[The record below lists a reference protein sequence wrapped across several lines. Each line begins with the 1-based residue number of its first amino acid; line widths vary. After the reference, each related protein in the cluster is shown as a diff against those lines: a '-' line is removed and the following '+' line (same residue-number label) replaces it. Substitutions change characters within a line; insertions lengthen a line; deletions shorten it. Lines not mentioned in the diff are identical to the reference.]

1 MWATEPSV
9 ETTALP
15 ESIWRLWSDVATWA
29 DWNDDIERVDISE
42 PFAAGGTI
50 AMTPVGQE
58 TVMLRITE
66 VSEPRLFVDE
76 ADVDDAVVRTV
87 HRIDQLE
94 NGRSRIIYRMEITGP
109 AADQIGPQLGPQ
121 ISSDFPQLLSALVER
136 AVGA

>member
-1 MWATEPSV
+1 MARSPTSESLCSV
-9 ETTALP
+9 
-15 ESIWRLWSDVATWA
+15 
-29 DWNDDIERVDISE
+29 
-42 PFAAGGTI
+42 
-50 AMTPVGQE
+50 
-58 TVMLRITE
+58 
-66 VSEPRLFVDE
+66 FVDE

-109 AADQIGPQLGPQ
+109 AADQIGPKLGPQ